1 MSGNERLRAYV
12 AGVLSDG
19 DFAAKK
25 RRFKAIMV
33 ESMRLINEAEKARER
48 GDYLFERPPLP
59 GMPPE
64 LCGLPC
70 GARTRAGTPCKR
82 LDTWGNG
89 RCKHHGGMSTGPRTK
104 AGKKRARANLKLG
117 RVKREPHGKRTNDNI
132 PGRRAEAVPPTGT
145 P

>member
-1 MSGNERLRAYV
+1 MSGNERVEGPKTV
-12 AGVLSDG
+12 APRDG

-33 ESMRLINEAEKARER
+33 ESMRLINEAEKAWKR

-89 RCKHHGGMSTGPRTK
+89 RCKLHGGMSTGPRTK

-117 RVKREPHGKRTNDNI
+117 RVKREPHVRATNDNI
-132 PGRRAEAVPPTGT
+132 VGGLCEGAPTTGT

>member
-1 MSGNERLRAYV
+1 MSGNERV
-12 AGVLSDG
+12 AGSIAGAFRDG

-33 ESMRLINEAEKARER
+33 ESMTLINEGEKARKR
-48 GDYLFERPPLP
+48 GDYLFKMPPLP
-59 GMPPE
+59 GMPHD

-70 GARTRAGTPCKR
+70 GARTRAGSPCKR

-89 RCKHHGGMSTGPRTK
+89 RCKLHGGMSTGPRTK
-104 AGKKRARANLKLG
+104 AGKKRAKANLKLG
-117 RVKREPHGKRTNDNI
+117 RRKREPRERATKGDI
-132 PGRRAEAVPPTGT
+132 PVRSVVATRPAGT